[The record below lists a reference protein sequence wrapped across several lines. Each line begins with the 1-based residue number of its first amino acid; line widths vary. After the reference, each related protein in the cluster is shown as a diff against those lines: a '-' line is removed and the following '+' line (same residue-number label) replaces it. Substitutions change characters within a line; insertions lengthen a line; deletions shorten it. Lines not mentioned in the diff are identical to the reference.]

1 MIFLILLL
9 LLAFECL
16 IFLLE
21 QFLICSTLDFFNESL
36 LEFGLHRL
44 LLDAKGFFGILNRR
58 AVSVLEVVQWLL
70 DWLVLRIHVAMNKVN
85 QVVQE
90 RWFRIQENQE
100 FLAEFSNVAIIE
112 SLNLLEG
119 EVKWLDVLRKV
130 AVIHEPLV
138 KLLEKLCESVSW
150 LGTTLLEVQ
159 TS

>member
-21 QFLICSTLDFFNESL
+21 QLLIGSALDFFNESL
-36 LEFGLHRL
+36 LEFGLHWL
-44 LLDAKGFFGILNRR
+44 LFDAKGFFGILNRR

-70 DWLVLRIHVAMNKVN
+70 DWLVLRIHVAMHEVH

-130 AVIHEPLV
+130 AVIHKPLV
-138 KLLEKLCESVSW
+138 KLLKKLSEGVSW
-150 LGTTLLEVQ
+150 LSTTLLEV
-159 TS
+159 